1 MRLALS
7 ALGGQMEGIHMIE
20 VFPDILRPTPC
31 VHQTQIIWDGGIDM
45 IKGGK
50 VSVIYDTLLGIL
62 RYVMYYKIY
71 GILVLGV

>member
-7 ALGGQMEGIHMIE
+7 ALGGQMGGIHMIE

-62 RYVMYYKIY
+62 RYVIYYKIF

>member
-7 ALGGQMEGIHMIE
+7 ALGGQMGGIHMIE

>member
-7 ALGGQMEGIHMIE
+7 ALGGQMGGIHMIE

-62 RYVMYYKIY
+62 RYVMYYEIY
-71 GILVLGV
+71 RILVLGV

>member
-7 ALGGQMEGIHMIE
+7 ALGGQMGGIHMIE

-45 IKGGK
+45 IKGEK

>member
-7 ALGGQMEGIHMIE
+7 ALGGQMGGIHMIE

-31 VHQTQIIWDGGIDM
+31 VHQTQIIWDGGIYM
-45 IKGGK
+45 IKGAK
-50 VSVIYDTLLGIL
+50 VSVIYDTLFGIL
-62 RYVMYYKIY
+62 RYVMYYEIY

>member
-7 ALGGQMEGIHMIE
+7 ALGGQMGGIHMIE

-45 IKGGK
+45 IKGEK
-50 VSVIYDTLLGIL
+50 VSVIYYTLLGIL
-62 RYVMYYKIY
+62 RYIMYYKIY
-71 GILVLGV
+71 GILVLGE

>member
-7 ALGGQMEGIHMIE
+7 ALGGQMGGIHMIE

-31 VHQTQIIWDGGIDM
+31 VHQTQIIWDRGIDM
-45 IKGGK
+45 INGEK
-50 VSVIYDTLLGIL
+50 VSVIYDTLLCIL

>member
-7 ALGGQMEGIHMIE
+7 ALGGQMGGIHMIE

-31 VHQTQIIWDGGIDM
+31 VHQTQIIWDGGICM
-45 IKGGK
+45 IKEEK
-50 VSVIYDTLLGIL
+50 ISVIYDTLLGIL

-71 GILVLGV
+71 GILVI

>member
-7 ALGGQMEGIHMIE
+7 ALGGQMGGIHMIE

-45 IKGGK
+45 IKGEK

-71 GILVLGV
+71 GILV

>member
-7 ALGGQMEGIHMIE
+7 ALGGQMGGIHMIE
-20 VFPDILRPTPC
+20 VFPDIWRPTPS
-31 VHQTQIIWDGGIDM
+31 VHQTQTIWDRGIDT

-50 VSVIYDTLLGIL
+50 VSVMYDTLLGIL

>member
-7 ALGGQMEGIHMIE
+7 TLGGQMGGIHMIE

-45 IKGGK
+45 IKGEK

-62 RYVMYYKIY
+62 RYVKYYKIY

>member
-1 MRLALS
+1 MILALS
-7 ALGGQMEGIHMIE
+7 VLGGHMGGIHMME
-20 VFPDILRPTPC
+20 VYPDILRPTPC
-31 VHQTQIIWDGGIDM
+31 VPQTQIIWVGEIYT

-62 RYVMYYKIY
+62 RYVIHYKIY

>member
-7 ALGGQMEGIHMIE
+7 ALGGQMGGIHMIE

-50 VSVIYDTLLGIL
+50 FLSYI
-62 RYVMYYKIY
+62 
-71 GILVLGV
+71 VLY

>member
-1 MRLALS
+1 M
-7 ALGGQMEGIHMIE
+7 GGIHMIE

-31 VHQTQIIWDGGIDM
+31 VHQTQIIWDGGIDV
-45 IKGGK
+45 IKEGK

>member
-7 ALGGQMEGIHMIE
+7 ALGGQMGGIHMIE
-20 VFPDILRPTPC
+20 VFPDIWRPTPC

-45 IKGGK
+45 IKREK

>member
-7 ALGGQMEGIHMIE
+7 ALGGQMGGIHMIE
-20 VFPDILRPTPC
+20 VFPDIWRPTPC

-71 GILVLGV
+71 GILVL